1 MDQVDLS
8 PFFKTKSQASD
19 FSARLAV
26 FSEKIYSTTFDLDK
40 ELLDQLGMQKKDK
53 FITLL
58 RDSKISIDKPA
69 DLKGFVDRLRQ
80 YVTTL
85 PVLSLTFA
93 FEPKEQSLKRLSEWF
108 GLNSKK
114 QVLFDITVDPTIIA
128 GTTLTYNG
136 KFLDYSIKPKIDQ
149 LMQQLLDGTP
159 PTSETAEIKA
169 TAVTNIQSVAQHLS
183 AEHLHL

>member
-8 PFFKTKSQASD
+8 PFFKTKSQAND

-58 RDSKISIDKPA
+58 RNSKISIDKPA
-69 DLKGFVDRLRQ
+69 DLKGFVDKLRQ

-108 GLNSKK
+108 SLNLKK
-114 QVLFDITVDPTIIA
+114 QILFDITVDQTIIA
-128 GTTLTYNG
+128 GTTLTYSG

-149 LMQQLLDGTP
+149 LLQQMIDGTP
-159 PTSETAEIKA
+159 PISETVEIK
-169 TAVTNIQSVAQHLS
+169 TTDTTKNQPVTQHLS
-183 AEHLHL
+183 AEHLHM